1 MVLQYQL
8 YGTKNGT
15 ELFSCKAQLFLFDSP
30 LFLFN
35 LAIFLRN
42 ATFILRNDTHTKRI
56 KLYICEQNS
65 TNPFKTTQIMKHYL
79 LLAGLFACVLSASA
93 QTVGTKPNVIN
104 QGINPMTQTDN
115 RGKFI
120 NEQRVRDMQHDNL
133 MADKHK
139 PSRSIVV
146 NNEQWRNT
154 KTVVKD
160 ANGNVTATTEVEF
173 LDNGK
178 MKSKIGNYYKDGQ
191 INGGYILT
199 YEYDDNGNRIKE
211 VESTMVAPPNTYAK
225 TRETVWV
232 YNGSPINTLYYY
244 LNYDDTG
251 AISHGYKSAYE
262 FDSFGHRTMQEES
275 YYVNNEWVPSS
286 RQEWKWDGNYQ
297 CMNLR
302 LYDWDNTTKKWQ
314 SGYKEVAERCT
325 LGKVNVV
332 YGKYDWDAAKQDWV
346 VNIENIEGYNDNG
359 DLTLNS
365 YLANYDGTYSG
376 WRYTIDI
383 ISEQYRT
390 IHNYEWSQATNDW
403 IETEYYDE
411 KYDENGNIAT
421 SNVYNSADNKL
432 KSTFEYT
439 WEKFNIGTDV
449 YPDCYIVGEAS
460 EWQFENSLVGK
471 DMGNGIVVWN
481 DVTIKNGEMFK
492 FASDDWM
499 TFDWGT
505 AYDGEYI
512 PFDQPVK
519 LTNKGLNIKLDME
532 GTEMTFKSISLN
544 VLTGVVA
551 FETYPTS
558 VGSPEAKRVNIFAN
572 NGKIVV
578 QNAKDVKVYSASGE
592 LISTAAVT
600 PVEKGLY
607 VVKAGGK
614 TVKLNVN

>member
-1 MVLQYQL
+1 
-8 YGTKNGT
+8 
-15 ELFSCKAQLFLFDSP
+15 
-30 LFLFN
+30 
-35 LAIFLRN
+35 
-42 ATFILRNDTHTKRI
+42 
-56 KLYICEQNS
+56 
-65 TNPFKTTQIMKHYL
+65 MKHYL

-93 QTVGTKPNVIN
+93 QKVGTKPNVIN
-104 QGINPMTQTDN
+104 HGINPMTQTDN

-120 NEQRVRDMQHDNL
+120 NEQRVRDMQRDNL

-154 KTVVKD
+154 KIVEKD
-160 ANGNVTATTEVEF
+160 ANGNVTGTTEVEF
-173 LDNGK
+173 LDNGNI
-178 MKSKIGNYYKDGQ
+178 KSKVSSFYQDGQ
-191 INGGYILT
+191 IIGGYMIT
-199 YEYDDNGNRIKE
+199 YEYDDNGNITKE
-211 VESTMVAPPNTYAK
+211 VESKLVAPPNTYAK

-244 LNYDDTG
+244 LDYDDTG

-262 FDSFGHRTMQEES
+262 FDSFGHMTMQEES
-275 YYVNNEWVPSS
+275 YYVNNEWKPSS
-286 RQEWKWDGNYQ
+286 RQEWKWDGNYRY
-297 CMNLR
+297 MSLR

-314 SGYKEVAERCT
+314 SGNKEVSEERT
-325 LGKVNVV
+325 PGKVNVV

-346 VNIENIEGYNDNG
+346 VNGEQKEGYNEYG
-359 DLTLNS
+359 DLILYS
-365 YLANYDGTYSG
+365 YLENYGGVYTG
-376 WRYTIDI
+376 WRYNIDI
-383 ISEQYRT
+383 ISEQHKTVHFYD
-390 IHNYEWSQATNDW
+390 WSQDTNDW
-403 IETEYYDE
+403 IETSYSNEI
-411 KYDENGNIAT
+411 YDENGNIAT
-421 SNVYNSADNKL
+421 SSMYNSDNKL
-432 KSTFEYT
+432 ESTSEYT

-449 YPDCYIVGEAS
+449 YPDCYFVGEAS

-519 LTNKGLNIKLDME
+519 LTNKGMNIKLDME

-544 VLTGVVA
+544 VLKGVVA

-578 QNAKDVKVYSASGE
+578 QNAKSVKVYSASGE
-592 LISTAAVT
+592 LVSTAAVT
-600 PVEKGLY
+600 PVEKGRY

-614 TVKLNVN
+614 TVKLNVK

>member
-1 MVLQYQL
+1 
-8 YGTKNGT
+8 
-15 ELFSCKAQLFLFDSP
+15 
-30 LFLFN
+30 
-35 LAIFLRN
+35 
-42 ATFILRNDTHTKRI
+42 
-56 KLYICEQNS
+56 
-65 TNPFKTTQIMKHYL
+65 MKHYL

-93 QTVGTKPNVIN
+93 QKVGTKPNVIN
-104 QGINPMTQTDN
+104 QGVNPMTQIDN
-115 RGKFI
+115 HGKFI
-120 NEQRVRDMQHDNL
+120 NEQRVSDMQRDNL

-154 KTVVKD
+154 KIVEKD
-160 ANGNVTATTEVEF
+160 ANGNVTGTTEVEF
-173 LDNGK
+173 LDNGNI
-178 MKSKIGNYYKDGQ
+178 KSKVSSFYQDGQ
-191 INGGYILT
+191 IIGGYMIT
-199 YEYDDNGNRIKE
+199 YEYDDNGNITKE
-211 VESTMVAPPNTYAK
+211 VESKLVAPPNTYAK

-244 LNYDDTG
+244 LDYDDTG

-262 FDSFGHRTMQEES
+262 FDSFGHMTMQEES
-275 YYVNNEWVPSS
+275 YYVNNEWKPSS
-286 RQEWKWDGNYQ
+286 RQEWKWDGNYRY
-297 CMNLR
+297 MSLR

-314 SGYKEVAERCT
+314 SGNKEVSEHSTFGR
-325 LGKVNVV
+325 VNVV
-332 YGKYDWDAAKQDWV
+332 YGKYDWDAIKQDWV
-346 VNIENIEGYNDNG
+346 VNVESIEGYNDNG
-359 DLTLNS
+359 ELTLNS
-365 YLANYDGTYSG
+365 YLENSGGTYSG
-376 WRYTIDI
+376 WRYNVDI

-390 IHNYEWSQATNDW
+390 IHYYDWSQATNDW
-403 IETEYYDE
+403 IETMYGNEI
-411 KYDENGNIAT
+411 YDENGNIAT
-421 SNVYNSADNKL
+421 SSLYYSDNML
-432 KSTFEYT
+432 RSTSEYT

-519 LTNKGLNIKLDME
+519 LTNKGMNIKLDME
-532 GTEMTFKSISLN
+532 GTEMTFKSISIN

>member
-1 MVLQYQL
+1 
-8 YGTKNGT
+8 
-15 ELFSCKAQLFLFDSP
+15 
-30 LFLFN
+30 
-35 LAIFLRN
+35 
-42 ATFILRNDTHTKRI
+42 
-56 KLYICEQNS
+56 
-65 TNPFKTTQIMKHYL
+65 MKHYL

-93 QTVGTKPNVIN
+93 QKVGTKPNVIN

-120 NEQRVRDMQHDNL
+120 NEQRVRDMQRDNL

-154 KTVVKD
+154 KIVEKD
-160 ANGNVTATTEVEF
+160 ANGNVTGTTEVEF
-173 LDNGK
+173 LDNGNI
-178 MKSKIGNYYKDGQ
+178 KSKVSFFYQDGQ
-191 INGGYILT
+191 IIGGYMIT
-199 YEYDDNGNRIKE
+199 YEYDDNGNITKE
-211 VESTMVAPPNTYAK
+211 VESKLVAPPNTYAK

-262 FDSFGHRTMQEES
+262 FDSFGHMTMQEES

-286 RQEWKWDGNYQ
+286 RQEWKWDGNYRY
-297 CMNLR
+297 MSLR

-314 SGYKEVAERCT
+314 SGNKEVAEERT
-325 LGKVNVV
+325 PGKVNVV

-346 VNIENIEGYNDNG
+346 VNGEQKEGYNEYG
-359 DLTLNS
+359 DLILYS
-365 YLANYDGTYSG
+365 YLENYGGVYTG
-376 WRYTIDI
+376 WRYNIDI
-383 ISEQYRT
+383 ISEQHKTVHFYD
-390 IHNYEWSQATNDW
+390 WSQDTNDW
-403 IETEYYDE
+403 IETSYSNEI
-411 KYDENGNIAT
+411 YDENGNIAT
-421 SNVYNSADNKL
+421 SSMYNSDNKL
-432 KSTFEYT
+432 ESTSEYT

-519 LTNKGLNIKLDME
+519 LTNKGMNIKLDME
-532 GTEMTFKSISLN
+532 GTEMTFKSISIN

>member
-1 MVLQYQL
+1 
-8 YGTKNGT
+8 
-15 ELFSCKAQLFLFDSP
+15 
-30 LFLFN
+30 
-35 LAIFLRN
+35 
-42 ATFILRNDTHTKRI
+42 
-56 KLYICEQNS
+56 
-65 TNPFKTTQIMKHYL
+65 MKHYL

-120 NEQRVRDMQHDNL
+120 NEQRVRDMQRDNL

-154 KTVVKD
+154 KIVEKD
-160 ANGNVTATTEVEF
+160 ANGNVTGTTEVEF
-173 LDNGK
+173 LDNGNI
-178 MKSKIGNYYKDGQ
+178 KSKVSSFYQDGQ
-191 INGGYILT
+191 IIGGYMIT
-199 YEYDDNGNRIKE
+199 YEYDDNGNITKE
-211 VESTMVAPPNTYAK
+211 VESKLVAPPNTYAK

-244 LNYDDTG
+244 LDYDDTG

-262 FDSFGHRTMQEES
+262 FDSFGHMTMQEES
-275 YYVNNEWVPSS
+275 YYVNNEWKPSS
-286 RQEWKWDGNYQ
+286 RQEWKWDGNYRY
-297 CMNLR
+297 MSLR

-314 SGYKEVAERCT
+314 SGNKEVSEERT
-325 LGKVNVV
+325 PGKVNVV

-346 VNIENIEGYNDNG
+346 VNGEQKEGYNEYG
-359 DLTLNS
+359 DLILYS
-365 YLANYDGTYSG
+365 YLENYGGVYTG
-376 WRYTIDI
+376 WRYNIDI
-383 ISEQYRT
+383 ISEQHKTVHFYD
-390 IHNYEWSQATNDW
+390 WSQDTNDW
-403 IETEYYDE
+403 IETSYSNEI
-411 KYDENGNIAT
+411 YDENGNIAT
-421 SNVYNSADNKL
+421 SSMYNSDNKL
-432 KSTFEYT
+432 ESTSEYT

-449 YPDCYIVGEAS
+449 YPDCYMVGEAS

-519 LTNKGLNIKLDME
+519 LTNKGMNIKLDME
-532 GTEMTFKSISLN
+532 GTEMTFKSISIN
-544 VLTGVVA
+544 VLKGVVA

>member
-1 MVLQYQL
+1 
-8 YGTKNGT
+8 
-15 ELFSCKAQLFLFDSP
+15 
-30 LFLFN
+30 
-35 LAIFLRN
+35 
-42 ATFILRNDTHTKRI
+42 
-56 KLYICEQNS
+56 
-65 TNPFKTTQIMKHYL
+65 MKHYL

-93 QTVGTKPNVIN
+93 QKVGTKPNVIN
-104 QGINPMTQTDN
+104 HGINPMTQIDN
-115 RGKFI
+115 HGRFI
-120 NEQRVRDMQHDNL
+120 NDQRVRDMQHDNL

-146 NNEQWRNT
+146 TNEQWRNT

-160 ANGNVTATTEVEF
+160 ANGNVEKIDEAEF
-173 LDNGK
+173 MDNGNI
-178 MKSKIGNYYKDGQ
+178 KSKVSSFYQDGQ
-191 INGGYILT
+191 IIGGYMIT
-199 YEYDDNGNRIKE
+199 YEYDDNGNKTKE
-211 VESTMVAPPNTYAK
+211 VESKLVAPPNTYAK

-262 FDSFGHRTMQEES
+262 FDSFGHMTMQEES
-275 YYVNNEWVPSS
+275 YYVNNEWKPSS
-286 RQEWKWDGNYQ
+286 RQEWKWDGNYRY
-297 CMNLR
+297 MSLR

-314 SGYKEVAERCT
+314 SGNKEVSEERT
-325 LGKVNVV
+325 PGKVNVV

-346 VNIENIEGYNDNG
+346 VNGEQKEGYNEYG
-359 DLTLNS
+359 DLILYS
-365 YLANYDGTYSG
+365 YLENYGGVYTG
-376 WRYTIDI
+376 WRYNIDI
-383 ISEQYRT
+383 MSEQHKTVHFYD
-390 IHNYEWSQATNDW
+390 WSQDTNDW
-403 IETEYYDE
+403 IETSYSNEI
-411 KYDENGNIAT
+411 YDENGNIET
-421 SNVYNSADNKL
+421 SSVYNSDNKL
-432 KSTFEYT
+432 ESTSEYT
-439 WEKFNIGTDV
+439 WEKFNTGTDV

-460 EWQFENSLVGK
+460 EWQFENSYVGK

-481 DVTIKNGEMFK
+481 DVTIRKGEMFK

-519 LTNKGLNIKLDME
+519 LTNKGMNIKLDME

-544 VLTGVVA
+544 VLKGVVA

-558 VGSPEAKRVNIFAN
+558 VGSPEAKRVNIFVN

>member
-1 MVLQYQL
+1 
-8 YGTKNGT
+8 
-15 ELFSCKAQLFLFDSP
+15 
-30 LFLFN
+30 
-35 LAIFLRN
+35 
-42 ATFILRNDTHTKRI
+42 
-56 KLYICEQNS
+56 
-65 TNPFKTTQIMKHYL
+65 MKHYL

-93 QTVGTKPNVIN
+93 QKVGTKPNVIN

-146 NNEQWRNT
+146 TNEQWRNT

-160 ANGNVTATTEVEF
+160 ANGNVEKIDEAEF
-173 LDNGK
+173 MDNGNI
-178 MKSKIGNYYKDGQ
+178 KSKVSSFYQDGQ
-191 INGGYILT
+191 IIGGYMIT
-199 YEYDDNGNRIKE
+199 YEYDDNGNITKE
-211 VESTMVAPPNTYAK
+211 VESKLVAPPNTYAK

-244 LNYDDTG
+244 LDYDDTG

-262 FDSFGHRTMQEES
+262 FDSFGHMTMQEES
-275 YYVNNEWVPSS
+275 YYVNNEWKPSS
-286 RQEWKWDGNYQ
+286 RQEWKWDGNYRY
-297 CMNLR
+297 MSLR

-314 SGYKEVAERCT
+314 SGNKEVSEERT
-325 LGKVNVV
+325 PGKVNVV

-346 VNIENIEGYNDNG
+346 VNGEQKEGYNEYG
-359 DLTLNS
+359 DLILYS
-365 YLANYDGTYSG
+365 YLENYGGVYTG
-376 WRYTIDI
+376 WRYNIDI
-383 ISEQYRT
+383 ISEQHKTVHFYD
-390 IHNYEWSQATNDW
+390 WSQDTNDW
-403 IETEYYDE
+403 IETSYSNEI
-411 KYDENGNIAT
+411 YDENGNIAT
-421 SNVYNSADNKL
+421 SSMYNSDNKL
-432 KSTFEYT
+432 ESTSEYT

-449 YPDCYIVGEAS
+449 YPDCYMVGEAS

-519 LTNKGLNIKLDME
+519 LTNKGMNIKLDME
-532 GTEMTFKSISLN
+532 GTEMTFKSISIN

>member
-1 MVLQYQL
+1 
-8 YGTKNGT
+8 
-15 ELFSCKAQLFLFDSP
+15 
-30 LFLFN
+30 
-35 LAIFLRN
+35 
-42 ATFILRNDTHTKRI
+42 
-56 KLYICEQNS
+56 
-65 TNPFKTTQIMKHYL
+65 MKHYL

-93 QTVGTKPNVIN
+93 QKVGTKPNVIN

-120 NEQRVRDMQHDNL
+120 NEQRVRDMQRDNL

-154 KTVVKD
+154 KIVEKD
-160 ANGNVTATTEVEF
+160 ANGNVTGTTEVEF
-173 LDNGK
+173 LDNGNI
-178 MKSKIGNYYKDGQ
+178 KSKVSSFYQDGQ
-191 INGGYILT
+191 IIGGYMIT
-199 YEYDDNGNRIKE
+199 YEYDDNGNITKE
-211 VESTMVAPPNTYAK
+211 VESKLVAPPNTYAK

-244 LNYDDTG
+244 LDYDDTG

-262 FDSFGHRTMQEES
+262 FDSFGHMTMQEES

-286 RQEWKWDGNYQ
+286 RQEWKWDGNYRY
-297 CMNLR
+297 MSLR

-314 SGYKEVAERCT
+314 SGNKEVSEERT
-325 LGKVNVV
+325 PGKVNVV

-346 VNIENIEGYNDNG
+346 VNGEQKEGYNEYG
-359 DLTLNS
+359 DLILYS
-365 YLANYDGTYSG
+365 YLENYGGVYTG
-376 WRYTIDI
+376 WRYNIDI
-383 ISEQYRT
+383 ISEQHKTVHFYD
-390 IHNYEWSQATNDW
+390 WSQDTNDW
-403 IETEYYDE
+403 IETSYSNEI
-411 KYDENGNIAT
+411 YDENGNIAT
-421 SNVYNSADNKL
+421 SSMYNSDNKL
-432 KSTFEYT
+432 ESTSEYT

-519 LTNKGLNIKLDME
+519 LTNKGMNIKLDME

-544 VLTGVVA
+544 VLKGVVA

>member
-1 MVLQYQL
+1 
-8 YGTKNGT
+8 
-15 ELFSCKAQLFLFDSP
+15 
-30 LFLFN
+30 
-35 LAIFLRN
+35 
-42 ATFILRNDTHTKRI
+42 
-56 KLYICEQNS
+56 
-65 TNPFKTTQIMKHYL
+65 MKHYL

-93 QTVGTKPNVIN
+93 QKVGTKPNVIN
-104 QGINPMTQTDN
+104 HGINPMTQTDN
-115 RGKFI
+115 RDRFI
-120 NEQRVRDMQHDNL
+120 NDQRVRDMQHDYL

-146 NNEQWRNT
+146 TNEQWRKT
-154 KTVVKD
+154 KTVQKD
-160 ANGNVTATTEVEF
+160 ANGNVTATTEAEY

-199 YEYDDNGNRIKE
+199 YEYDDNGNKIKE
-211 VESTMVAPPNTYAK
+211 VESTLVAPPNTYAK

-314 SGYKEVAERCT
+314 SGNKEVAENRT
-325 LGKVNVV
+325 LGKVNVI
-332 YGKYDWDAAKQDWV
+332 YGKYDWDADKQDWV
-346 VNIENIEGYNDNG
+346 VNVENIEGYNDYG
-359 DLTLNS
+359 ELTLSS
-365 YLANYDGTYSG
+365 YLENYEGTYSG

-390 IHNYEWSQATNDW
+390 IHYYDWSQATNDW

-432 KSTFEYT
+432 ESTFEYT

-449 YPDCYIVGEAS
+449 YPDCYFVGEAS

>member
-1 MVLQYQL
+1 M
-8 YGTKNGT
+8 
-15 ELFSCKAQLFLFDSP
+15 
-30 LFLFN
+30 
-35 LAIFLRN
+35 
-42 ATFILRNDTHTKRI
+42 
-56 KLYICEQNS
+56 
-65 TNPFKTTQIMKHYL
+65 
-79 LLAGLFACVLSASA
+79 SASA
-93 QTVGTKPNVIN
+93 QKVGTKPNVIN

-139 PSRSIVV
+139 PSRSIVIT
-146 NNEQWRNT
+146 NEQWRNT
-154 KTVVKD
+154 KIVKKD
-160 ANGNVTATTEVEF
+160 ANGNVTAITEGEF
-173 LDNGK
+173 GDNGQI
-178 MKSKIGNYYKDGQ
+178 KSKIRNYYKDGQ
-191 INGGYILT
+191 IDGGYITT
-199 YEYDDNGNRIKE
+199 YEYDDNDNLIKE
-211 VESTMVAPPNTYAK
+211 VESKMVAPPNTYAK
-225 TRETVWV
+225 IKETVLG
-232 YNGSPINTLYYY
+232 YNASNLNTLYCS
-244 LNYDDTG
+244 LSYDETG
-251 AISHGYKSAYE
+251 AIQNGYKSANEYNQ
-262 FDSFGHRTMQEES
+262 FGYRTMQEVS
-275 YYVNNEWVPSS
+275 NYVNNNWEPSS
-286 RQEWKWDGNYQ
+286 REEWKWDGDHR
-297 CMNLR
+297 CMHL
-302 LYDWDNTTKKWQ
+302 LLSDWDNTTKKWQ
-314 SGYKEVAERCT
+314 SGNKEVTEKCT
-325 LGKVNVV
+325 FGKVNVV

-346 VNIENIEGYNDNG
+346 VNVENIEGYNDLG
-359 DLTLNS
+359 ELTQYS
-365 YLANYDGTYSG
+365 YLENYGGTYSG

-390 IHNYEWSQATNDW
+390 THYYDWSQATNDW
-403 IETEYYDE
+403 IETMYDNDQ
-411 KYDENGNIAT
+411 YDENGNIAT
-421 SNVYNSADNKL
+421 SSAYNSADNKL
-432 KSTFEYT
+432 QYTSEYT
-439 WEKFNIGTDV
+439 WEKLNIGTDV
-449 YPDCYIVGEAS
+449 YPDCYMVGEAS

-519 LTNKGLNIKLDME
+519 LTNKGMNIKLDME
-532 GTEMTFKSISLN
+532 GTEMTFKSISIN

>member
-1 MVLQYQL
+1 M
-8 YGTKNGT
+8 
-15 ELFSCKAQLFLFDSP
+15 
-30 LFLFN
+30 
-35 LAIFLRN
+35 
-42 ATFILRNDTHTKRI
+42 
-56 KLYICEQNS
+56 
-65 TNPFKTTQIMKHYL
+65 
-79 LLAGLFACVLSASA
+79 SASA
-93 QTVGTKPNVIN
+93 QKVGTKPNVIN

-146 NNEQWRNT
+146 TNEQWRNT
-154 KTVVKD
+154 KIVEKD
-160 ANGNVTATTEVEF
+160 ANGNVTGTTEVEF

-178 MKSKIGNYYKDGQ
+178 IKSQIVNYYTDGQ
-191 INGGYILT
+191 IDGGYMIT
-199 YEYDDNGNRIKE
+199 HEYDDNGNRIKE

-225 TRETVWV
+225 TRETVWG
-232 YNGSPINTLYYY
+232 YNDSNLGTLYYY
-244 LNYDDTG
+244 LLYDETG
-251 AISHGYKSAYE
+251 AIKNGYKSVDEY
-262 FDSFGHRTMQEES
+262 DSFGHRTMIEVS
-275 YYVNNEWVPSS
+275 YYVNNNWVPSS
-286 RQEWKWDGNYQ
+286 REEWKWDGNYQ

-314 SGYKEVAERCT
+314 SGYKEVAENRT
-325 LGKVNVV
+325 LGKVNVI

-449 YPDCYIVGEAS
+449 YPDCYFVGEAS

>member
-1 MVLQYQL
+1 
-8 YGTKNGT
+8 
-15 ELFSCKAQLFLFDSP
+15 
-30 LFLFN
+30 
-35 LAIFLRN
+35 
-42 ATFILRNDTHTKRI
+42 
-56 KLYICEQNS
+56 
-65 TNPFKTTQIMKHYL
+65 MKHYL
-79 LLAGLFACVLSASA
+79 LLAGLFAGVLSASA
-93 QTVGTKPNVIN
+93 QKVGTKSNVIN
-104 QGINPMTQTDN
+104 HGINPMTQTDN

-120 NEQRVRDMQHDNL
+120 NEQRVRDMQRDNL

-154 KTVVKD
+154 KIVEKD
-160 ANGNVTATTEVEF
+160 ANGNVTGTTEVEF
-173 LDNGK
+173 LDNGNI
-178 MKSKIGNYYKDGQ
+178 KSKVSSFYQDGQ
-191 INGGYILT
+191 IIGGYMIT
-199 YEYDDNGNRIKE
+199 YEYDDNGNITKE
-211 VESTMVAPPNTYAK
+211 VESKLVAPPNTYAK

-244 LNYDDTG
+244 LDYDDTG

-262 FDSFGHRTMQEES
+262 FDSFGHMTMQEES
-275 YYVNNEWVPSS
+275 YYVNNEWKPSS
-286 RQEWKWDGNYQ
+286 RQEWKWDGNYRY
-297 CMNLR
+297 MSLR

-314 SGYKEVAERCT
+314 SGNKEVSEERT
-325 LGKVNVV
+325 PGKVNVV

-346 VNIENIEGYNDNG
+346 VNGEQKEGYNEYG
-359 DLTLNS
+359 DLILYS
-365 YLANYDGTYSG
+365 YLENYGGVYTG
-376 WRYTIDI
+376 WRYNIDI
-383 ISEQYRT
+383 ISEQHKTVHFYD
-390 IHNYEWSQATNDW
+390 WSQDTNDW
-403 IETEYYDE
+403 IETSYSNEI
-411 KYDENGNIAT
+411 YDENGNIAT
-421 SNVYNSADNKL
+421 SSMYNSDNKL
-432 KSTFEYT
+432 ESTSEYT

-460 EWQFENSLVGK
+460 EWQFENRYVGK

-519 LTNKGLNIKLDME
+519 LTNKGMNIKLDME
-532 GTEMTFKSISLN
+532 GTEMTFKSISIN

>member
-1 MVLQYQL
+1 
-8 YGTKNGT
+8 
-15 ELFSCKAQLFLFDSP
+15 
-30 LFLFN
+30 
-35 LAIFLRN
+35 
-42 ATFILRNDTHTKRI
+42 
-56 KLYICEQNS
+56 
-65 TNPFKTTQIMKHYL
+65 MKHYL

-93 QTVGTKPNVIN
+93 QKVGTKPNVIN

-154 KTVVKD
+154 KTVQKD
-160 ANGNVTATTEVEF
+160 ANGNVEKIDEAEF
-173 LDNGK
+173 MDNGNI
-178 MKSKIGNYYKDGQ
+178 KSKVSSFYQDGQ
-191 INGGYILT
+191 IIGGYMIT
-199 YEYDDNGNRIKE
+199 YEYDDNGNITKE
-211 VESTMVAPPNTYAK
+211 VESKLVAPPNTYAK

-286 RQEWKWDGNYQ
+286 RQEWKWDGNYRY
-297 CMNLR
+297 MSLR

-314 SGYKEVAERCT
+314 SGNKEVAEERT
-325 LGKVNVV
+325 PGKVNVV

-346 VNIENIEGYNDNG
+346 VNGEQKEGYNEYG
-359 DLTLNS
+359 DLILYS
-365 YLANYDGTYSG
+365 YLENYGGVYTG
-376 WRYTIDI
+376 WRYNIDI
-383 ISEQYRT
+383 ISEQHKTVHFYD
-390 IHNYEWSQATNDW
+390 WSQDTNDW
-403 IETEYYDE
+403 IETSYSNEI
-411 KYDENGNIAT
+411 YDENGNIAT
-421 SNVYNSADNKL
+421 SSMYNSDNKL
-432 KSTFEYT
+432 ESTSEYT

-449 YPDCYIVGEAS
+449 YPDCYMVGEAS

-481 DVTIKNGEMFK
+481 DVTIRKGEMFK
-492 FASDDWM
+492 FASDDW
-499 TFDWGT
+499 TEFNWGT
-505 AYDGEYI
+505 VYEGEYI
-512 PFDQPVK
+512 PFDQPVQ
-519 LTNKGLNIKLDME
+519 LTYNGQNIKLDME

>member
-1 MVLQYQL
+1 
-8 YGTKNGT
+8 
-15 ELFSCKAQLFLFDSP
+15 
-30 LFLFN
+30 
-35 LAIFLRN
+35 
-42 ATFILRNDTHTKRI
+42 
-56 KLYICEQNS
+56 
-65 TNPFKTTQIMKHYL
+65 MKHYL

-93 QTVGTKPNVIN
+93 QKVGIKPNIIN
-104 QGINPMTQTDN
+104 HGISQMTQTDN
-115 RGKFI
+115 RDRFI

-146 NNEQWRNT
+146 TNEQWRNT

-160 ANGNVTATTEVEF
+160 ANGNVEKIDEAEF
-173 LDNGK
+173 MDNGNI
-178 MKSKIGNYYKDGQ
+178 KSKVSSFYQDGQ
-191 INGGYILT
+191 IIGGYMIT
-199 YEYDDNGNRIKE
+199 YEYDDNGNITKE
-211 VESTMVAPPNTYAK
+211 VESKLVAPPNTYAK

-286 RQEWKWDGNYQ
+286 RQEWKWDGNYRY
-297 CMNLR
+297 MSLR

-314 SGYKEVAERCT
+314 SGNKEVAEERT
-325 LGKVNVV
+325 PGKVNVV

-346 VNIENIEGYNDNG
+346 VNGEQKEGYNEYG
-359 DLTLNS
+359 DLILYS
-365 YLANYDGTYSG
+365 YLENYGGVYTG
-376 WRYTIDI
+376 WRYNIDI
-383 ISEQYRT
+383 ISEQHKTVHFYD
-390 IHNYEWSQATNDW
+390 WSQDTNDW
-403 IETEYYDE
+403 IETSYSNEI
-411 KYDENGNIAT
+411 YDENGNIAT
-421 SNVYNSADNKL
+421 SSMYNSDNKL
-432 KSTFEYT
+432 ESTSEYT

-449 YPDCYIVGEAS
+449 YPDCYMVGEAS

>member
-1 MVLQYQL
+1 
-8 YGTKNGT
+8 
-15 ELFSCKAQLFLFDSP
+15 
-30 LFLFN
+30 
-35 LAIFLRN
+35 
-42 ATFILRNDTHTKRI
+42 
-56 KLYICEQNS
+56 
-65 TNPFKTTQIMKHYL
+65 MKHYL

-93 QTVGTKPNVIN
+93 QKVGTKPNVIN

-154 KTVVKD
+154 KIVEKD
-160 ANGNVTATTEVEF
+160 ANGNVTGTTEVEF
-173 LDNGK
+173 LDNGNI
-178 MKSKIGNYYKDGQ
+178 KSKVSSFYQDGQ
-191 INGGYILT
+191 IIGGYMIT
-199 YEYDDNGNRIKE
+199 YEYDDNGNITKE
-211 VESTMVAPPNTYAK
+211 VESKLVAPPNTYAK

-244 LNYDDTG
+244 LDYDDTG

-262 FDSFGHRTMQEES
+262 FDSFGHMTMQEES
-275 YYVNNEWVPSS
+275 YYVNNEWKPSS
-286 RQEWKWDGNYQ
+286 RQEWKWDGNYRY
-297 CMNLR
+297 MSLR

-314 SGYKEVAERCT
+314 SGNKEVSEERT
-325 LGKVNVV
+325 PGKVNVV

-346 VNIENIEGYNDNG
+346 VNGEQKEGYNEYG
-359 DLTLNS
+359 DLILYS
-365 YLANYDGTYSG
+365 YLENYGGVYTG
-376 WRYTIDI
+376 WRYNIDI
-383 ISEQYRT
+383 ISEQHKTVHFYD
-390 IHNYEWSQATNDW
+390 WSQDTNDW
-403 IETEYYDE
+403 IETSYSNEI
-411 KYDENGNIAT
+411 YDENGNIAT
-421 SNVYNSADNKL
+421 SSMYNSDNKL
-432 KSTFEYT
+432 ESTSEYT

-449 YPDCYIVGEAS
+449 YPDCYMVGEAS

-519 LTNKGLNIKLDME
+519 LTNKGMNIKLDME
-532 GTEMTFKSISLN
+532 GTEMTFKSISIN

>member
-1 MVLQYQL
+1 
-8 YGTKNGT
+8 
-15 ELFSCKAQLFLFDSP
+15 
-30 LFLFN
+30 
-35 LAIFLRN
+35 
-42 ATFILRNDTHTKRI
+42 
-56 KLYICEQNS
+56 
-65 TNPFKTTQIMKHYL
+65 MKHYL

-93 QTVGTKPNVIN
+93 QKVGTKPNVIN
-104 QGINPMTQTDN
+104 QGINPMTQIDN
-115 RGKFI
+115 HGRFI
-120 NEQRVRDMQHDNL
+120 NDQRVRDMQRDNL

-146 NNEQWRNT
+146 TNEQWRNT

-160 ANGNVTATTEVEF
+160 ANGNVEKIDEAEF
-173 LDNGK
+173 MDNGNI
-178 MKSKIGNYYKDGQ
+178 KSKVSSFYQDGQ
-191 INGGYILT
+191 IIGGYMIT
-199 YEYDDNGNRIKE
+199 YEYDDNGNKTKE
-211 VESTMVAPPNTYAK
+211 VESKLVAPPNTYVK

-262 FDSFGHRTMQEES
+262 FDSFGHMTMQEES
-275 YYVNNEWVPSS
+275 YYVNNEWKPSS
-286 RQEWKWDGNYQ
+286 RQEWKWDGNYRY
-297 CMNLR
+297 MSLR

-314 SGYKEVAERCT
+314 SGNKEVSEERT
-325 LGKVNVV
+325 PGKVNVV

-346 VNIENIEGYNDNG
+346 VNGEQKEGYNEYG
-359 DLTLNS
+359 DLILYS
-365 YLANYDGTYSG
+365 YLENYGGVYTG
-376 WRYTIDI
+376 WRYNIDI
-383 ISEQYRT
+383 MSEQHKTVHFYD
-390 IHNYEWSQATNDW
+390 WSQDTNDW
-403 IETEYYDE
+403 IETSYSNEI
-411 KYDENGNIAT
+411 YDENGNIET
-421 SNVYNSADNKL
+421 SSVYNSDNKL
-432 KSTFEYT
+432 ESTSEYT
-439 WEKFNIGTDV
+439 WEKFNTGTDV

-481 DVTIKNGEMFK
+481 DVTIRKGEMFK

-519 LTNKGLNIKLDME
+519 LTNKGMNIKLDME
-532 GTEMTFKSISLN
+532 GTEMTFKSISIN

>member
-1 MVLQYQL
+1 
-8 YGTKNGT
+8 
-15 ELFSCKAQLFLFDSP
+15 
-30 LFLFN
+30 
-35 LAIFLRN
+35 
-42 ATFILRNDTHTKRI
+42 
-56 KLYICEQNS
+56 
-65 TNPFKTTQIMKHYL
+65 MKHYL

-93 QTVGTKPNVIN
+93 QKVGTKPNVIN
-104 QGINPMTQTDN
+104 HGINPMTQTDN

-146 NNEQWRNT
+146 TNEQWRNT
-154 KTVVKD
+154 KTVQKD
-160 ANGNVTATTEVEF
+160 ANGNVTATTEAEY

-199 YEYDDNGNRIKE
+199 YEYDDNGNKTKE
-211 VESTMVAPPNTYAK
+211 VESKLVAPPNTYAK

-232 YNGSPINTLYYY
+232 YNGSPINTLFYY

-262 FDSFGHRTMQEES
+262 FDSFGHMTMQEES

-286 RQEWKWDGNYQ
+286 RQEWKWDGNYRY
-297 CMNLR
+297 MNLR

-314 SGYKEVAERCT
+314 SGNKEVAENRT
-325 LGKVNVV
+325 LGKVNVI

-346 VNIENIEGYNDNG
+346 VNVENIEGYNDYG
-359 DLTLNS
+359 ELTLSS
-365 YLANYDGTYSG
+365 YLENYEGTYSG

-390 IHNYEWSQATNDW
+390 IHYYDWSQATNDW

-449 YPDCYIVGEAS
+449 YPDCYFVGEAS
-460 EWQFENSLVGK
+460 EWQFENRYVGK

-519 LTNKGLNIKLDME
+519 LTNKGMNIKLDME

-614 TVKLNVN
+614 TVKLIVN

>member
-1 MVLQYQL
+1 
-8 YGTKNGT
+8 
-15 ELFSCKAQLFLFDSP
+15 
-30 LFLFN
+30 
-35 LAIFLRN
+35 
-42 ATFILRNDTHTKRI
+42 
-56 KLYICEQNS
+56 
-65 TNPFKTTQIMKHYL
+65 MKHYL

-120 NEQRVRDMQHDNL
+120 NEQRVRDMQRDNL

-154 KTVVKD
+154 KIVEKD
-160 ANGNVTATTEVEF
+160 ANGNVTGTTEVEF
-173 LDNGK
+173 LDNGNI
-178 MKSKIGNYYKDGQ
+178 KSKVSSFYQDGQ
-191 INGGYILT
+191 IIGGYMIT
-199 YEYDDNGNRIKE
+199 YEYDDNGNITKE
-211 VESTMVAPPNTYAK
+211 VESKLVAPPNTYAK

-244 LNYDDTG
+244 LDYDDTG

-262 FDSFGHRTMQEES
+262 FDSFGHMTMQEES
-275 YYVNNEWVPSS
+275 YYVNNEWKPSS
-286 RQEWKWDGNYQ
+286 RQEWKWDGNYRY
-297 CMNLR
+297 MSLR

-314 SGYKEVAERCT
+314 SGNKEVSEERT
-325 LGKVNVV
+325 PGKVNVV

-346 VNIENIEGYNDNG
+346 VNGEQKEGYNEYG
-359 DLTLNS
+359 DLILYS
-365 YLANYDGTYSG
+365 YLENYGGVYTG
-376 WRYTIDI
+376 WRYNIDI
-383 ISEQYRT
+383 ISEQHKTVHFYD
-390 IHNYEWSQATNDW
+390 WSQDTNDW
-403 IETEYYDE
+403 IETSYSNEI
-411 KYDENGNIAT
+411 YDENGNIAT
-421 SNVYNSADNKL
+421 SSMYNSDNKL
-432 KSTFEYT
+432 ESTSEYT

-499 TFDWGT
+499 TFDWGI

-519 LTNKGLNIKLDME
+519 LTNKGMNIKLDME

-544 VLTGVVA
+544 VLKGVVA

>member
-1 MVLQYQL
+1 
-8 YGTKNGT
+8 
-15 ELFSCKAQLFLFDSP
+15 
-30 LFLFN
+30 
-35 LAIFLRN
+35 
-42 ATFILRNDTHTKRI
+42 
-56 KLYICEQNS
+56 
-65 TNPFKTTQIMKHYL
+65 MKHYL

-93 QTVGTKPNVIN
+93 QKVGTKPNVIN

-120 NEQRVRDMQHDNL
+120 NEQRVRDMQRDNL

-154 KTVVKD
+154 KIVEKD
-160 ANGNVTATTEVEF
+160 ANGNVTGTTEVEF

-178 MKSKIGNYYKDGQ
+178 IKSQIVNYYTDGQ
-191 INGGYILT
+191 IDGGYMIT
-199 YEYDDNGNRIKE
+199 HEYDDNGNKIKE
-211 VESTMVAPPNTYAK
+211 VVSNMVAPPNTYAK
-225 TRETVWV
+225 TRETVWE
-232 YNGSPINTLYYY
+232 YNDSNLNTLYYY
-244 LNYDDTG
+244 LSYDETG
-251 AISHGYKSAYE
+251 AISHGYKETSQYN
-262 FDSFGHRTMQEES
+262 SSNNVTMREVSSYGINGWIPSTREE
-275 YYVNNEWVPSS
+275 YG
-286 RQEWKWDGNYQ
+286 WDGNVNY
-297 CMNLR
+297 MHLI
-302 LYDWDNTTKKWQ
+302 LLDWDNTTKKWQ
-314 SGYKEVAERCT
+314 SGNKEVSEHSTFGR
-325 LGKVNVV
+325 VNVV
-332 YGKYDWDAAKQDWV
+332 YGKYDWDAIKQDWV
-346 VNIENIEGYNDNG
+346 VNVERIEGYNDNG
-359 DLTLNS
+359 ELTLNS
-365 YLANYDGTYSG
+365 YLENSGGTYSG
-376 WRYTIDI
+376 WRYNVDI

-390 IHNYEWSQATNDW
+390 IHYYDWSQATNDW
-403 IETEYYDE
+403 IETMYGNEI
-411 KYDENGNIAT
+411 YDENGNIAT
-421 SNVYNSADNKL
+421 SSLYYSDNML
-432 KSTFEYT
+432 RSTSEYT

-460 EWQFENSLVGK
+460 DWQFGNSLVGK

-519 LTNKGLNIKLDME
+519 LTNKGMNIKLDME

-544 VLTGVVA
+544 VLKGVVA

>member
-1 MVLQYQL
+1 
-8 YGTKNGT
+8 
-15 ELFSCKAQLFLFDSP
+15 
-30 LFLFN
+30 
-35 LAIFLRN
+35 
-42 ATFILRNDTHTKRI
+42 
-56 KLYICEQNS
+56 
-65 TNPFKTTQIMKHYL
+65 MKHYL

-120 NEQRVRDMQHDNL
+120 NEQRVRDMQRDNL

-154 KTVVKD
+154 KIVEKD
-160 ANGNVTATTEVEF
+160 ANGNVTGTTEVEF
-173 LDNGK
+173 LDNGNI
-178 MKSKIGNYYKDGQ
+178 KSKVSSFYQDGQ
-191 INGGYILT
+191 IIGGYMIT
-199 YEYDDNGNRIKE
+199 YEYDDNGNITKE
-211 VESTMVAPPNTYAK
+211 VESKLVAPPNTYAK

-244 LNYDDTG
+244 LDYDDTG

-262 FDSFGHRTMQEES
+262 FDSFGHMTMQEES
-275 YYVNNEWVPSS
+275 YYVNNEWKPSS
-286 RQEWKWDGNYQ
+286 RQEWKWDGNYRY
-297 CMNLR
+297 MSLR

-314 SGYKEVAERCT
+314 SGNKEVAEERT
-325 LGKVNVV
+325 PGKVNVV

-346 VNIENIEGYNDNG
+346 VNGEQKEGYNEYG
-359 DLTLNS
+359 DLILYS
-365 YLANYDGTYSG
+365 YLENYGGVYTG
-376 WRYTIDI
+376 WRYNIDI
-383 ISEQYRT
+383 ISEQHKTVHFYD
-390 IHNYEWSQATNDW
+390 WSQDTNDW
-403 IETEYYDE
+403 IETSYSNEI
-411 KYDENGNIAT
+411 YDENGNIAT
-421 SNVYNSADNKL
+421 SSMYNSDNKL
-432 KSTFEYT
+432 ESTSEYT

-519 LTNKGLNIKLDME
+519 LTNKGMNIKLDME

-544 VLTGVVA
+544 VLKGVVA

>member
-1 MVLQYQL
+1 
-8 YGTKNGT
+8 
-15 ELFSCKAQLFLFDSP
+15 
-30 LFLFN
+30 
-35 LAIFLRN
+35 
-42 ATFILRNDTHTKRI
+42 
-56 KLYICEQNS
+56 
-65 TNPFKTTQIMKHYL
+65 MKHYL

-120 NEQRVRDMQHDNL
+120 NEQRVRDMQRDNL

-154 KTVVKD
+154 KIVEKD
-160 ANGNVTATTEVEF
+160 ANGNVTGTTEVEF
-173 LDNGK
+173 LDNGNI
-178 MKSKIGNYYKDGQ
+178 KSKVSSFYQDGQ
-191 INGGYILT
+191 IIGGYMIT
-199 YEYDDNGNRIKE
+199 YEYDDNGNITKE
-211 VESTMVAPPNTYAK
+211 VESKLVAPPNTYAK

-232 YNGSPINTLYYY
+232 YNGSPINTLFYY
-244 LNYDDTG
+244 LDYDDTG

-262 FDSFGHRTMQEES
+262 FDSFGHMTMQEES
-275 YYVNNEWVPSS
+275 YYVNNEWKPSS
-286 RQEWKWDGNYQ
+286 RQEWKWDGNYRY
-297 CMNLR
+297 MSLR

-314 SGYKEVAERCT
+314 SGNKEVSEERT
-325 LGKVNVV
+325 PGKVNVV

-346 VNIENIEGYNDNG
+346 VNGEQKEGYNEYG
-359 DLTLNS
+359 DLILYS
-365 YLANYDGTYSG
+365 YLENYGGVYTG
-376 WRYTIDI
+376 WRYNIDI
-383 ISEQYRT
+383 ISEQHKTVHFYD
-390 IHNYEWSQATNDW
+390 WSQDTNDW
-403 IETEYYDE
+403 IETSYSNEI
-411 KYDENGNIAT
+411 YDENGNIAT
-421 SNVYNSADNKL
+421 SSMYNSDNKL
-432 KSTFEYT
+432 ESTSEYT

-519 LTNKGLNIKLDME
+519 LTNKGMNIKLDME

-544 VLTGVVA
+544 VLKGVVA

>member
-1 MVLQYQL
+1 
-8 YGTKNGT
+8 
-15 ELFSCKAQLFLFDSP
+15 
-30 LFLFN
+30 
-35 LAIFLRN
+35 
-42 ATFILRNDTHTKRI
+42 
-56 KLYICEQNS
+56 
-65 TNPFKTTQIMKHYL
+65 MKHYL

-120 NEQRVRDMQHDNL
+120 NEQRVRDMQRDNL

-154 KTVVKD
+154 KIVEKD
-160 ANGNVTATTEVEF
+160 ANGNVTGTTEVEF
-173 LDNGK
+173 LDNGNI
-178 MKSKIGNYYKDGQ
+178 KSKVSSFYQDGQ
-191 INGGYILT
+191 IIGGYMIT
-199 YEYDDNGNRIKE
+199 YEYDDNGNITKE
-211 VESTMVAPPNTYAK
+211 VESKLVAPPNTYAK

-244 LNYDDTG
+244 LDYDDTG

-262 FDSFGHRTMQEES
+262 FDSFGHMTMQEES
-275 YYVNNEWVPSS
+275 YYVNNEWKPSS
-286 RQEWKWDGNYQ
+286 RQEWKWDGNYRY
-297 CMNLR
+297 MSLR

-314 SGYKEVAERCT
+314 SGNKEVSEERT
-325 LGKVNVV
+325 PGKVNVV

-346 VNIENIEGYNDNG
+346 VNGEQKEGYNEYG
-359 DLTLNS
+359 DLILYS
-365 YLANYDGTYSG
+365 YLENYGGVYTG
-376 WRYTIDI
+376 WRYNIDI
-383 ISEQYRT
+383 ISEQHKTVHFYD
-390 IHNYEWSQATNDW
+390 WSQDTNDW
-403 IETEYYDE
+403 IETSYSNEI
-411 KYDENGNIAT
+411 YDENGNIAT
-421 SNVYNSADNKL
+421 SSMYNSDNKL
-432 KSTFEYT
+432 ESTSEYT

-519 LTNKGLNIKLDME
+519 LTNKGMNIKLDME
-532 GTEMTFKSISLN
+532 GTEMTFKSISIN

>member
-1 MVLQYQL
+1 
-8 YGTKNGT
+8 
-15 ELFSCKAQLFLFDSP
+15 
-30 LFLFN
+30 
-35 LAIFLRN
+35 
-42 ATFILRNDTHTKRI
+42 
-56 KLYICEQNS
+56 
-65 TNPFKTTQIMKHYL
+65 MKHYL

-93 QTVGTKPNVIN
+93 QKVGTKPNVIN

-146 NNEQWRNT
+146 TNEQWRNT
-154 KTVVKD
+154 KIVEKD
-160 ANGNVTATTEVEF
+160 ANGNVTGTTEAEF
-173 LDNGK
+173 LDNGNI
-178 MKSKIGNYYKDGQ
+178 KSKVSSFYQDGQ
-191 INGGYILT
+191 IIGGYMIT
-199 YEYDDNGNRIKE
+199 YEYDDNGNITKE
-211 VESTMVAPPNTYAK
+211 VESKLVAPPNTYAK

-244 LNYDDTG
+244 LDYDDTG

-262 FDSFGHRTMQEES
+262 FDSFGHMTMQEES
-275 YYVNNEWVPSS
+275 YYVNNEWKPSS
-286 RQEWKWDGNYQ
+286 RQEWKWDGNYRY
-297 CMNLR
+297 MSLR

-314 SGYKEVAERCT
+314 SGNKEVSEERT
-325 LGKVNVV
+325 PGKVNVV

-346 VNIENIEGYNDNG
+346 VNGEQKEGYNEYG
-359 DLTLNS
+359 DLILYS
-365 YLANYDGTYSG
+365 YLENYGGVYTG
-376 WRYTIDI
+376 WRYNIDI
-383 ISEQYRT
+383 ISEQHKTVHFYD
-390 IHNYEWSQATNDW
+390 WSQDTNDW
-403 IETEYYDE
+403 IETSYSNEI
-411 KYDENGNIAT
+411 YDENGNIAT
-421 SNVYNSADNKL
+421 SSMYNSDNKL
-432 KSTFEYT
+432 ESTSEYT

-519 LTNKGLNIKLDME
+519 LTNKGMNIKLDME

-544 VLTGVVA
+544 VLKGVVA

>member
-1 MVLQYQL
+1 
-8 YGTKNGT
+8 
-15 ELFSCKAQLFLFDSP
+15 
-30 LFLFN
+30 
-35 LAIFLRN
+35 
-42 ATFILRNDTHTKRI
+42 
-56 KLYICEQNS
+56 
-65 TNPFKTTQIMKHYL
+65 MKHYL

-93 QTVGTKPNVIN
+93 QKVGIKPNIIN
-104 QGINPMTQTDN
+104 HGISQMTQTDN
-115 RGKFI
+115 RDRFI

-146 NNEQWRNT
+146 TNEQWRNT

-160 ANGNVTATTEVEF
+160 ANGNVEKIDEAEF
-173 LDNGK
+173 MDNGNI
-178 MKSKIGNYYKDGQ
+178 KSKVSSFYQDGQ
-191 INGGYILT
+191 IIGGYMIT
-199 YEYDDNGNRIKE
+199 YEYDDNGNITKE
-211 VESTMVAPPNTYAK
+211 VESKLVAPPNTYAK

-286 RQEWKWDGNYQ
+286 RQEWKWDGNYRY
-297 CMNLR
+297 MSLR

-314 SGYKEVAERCT
+314 SGNKEVAEERT
-325 LGKVNVV
+325 PGKVNVV

-346 VNIENIEGYNDNG
+346 VNGEQKEGYNEYG
-359 DLTLNS
+359 DLILYS
-365 YLANYDGTYSG
+365 YLENYGGVYTG
-376 WRYTIDI
+376 QRYNIDI
-383 ISEQYRT
+383 ISEQHKTVHFYD
-390 IHNYEWSQATNDW
+390 WSQDTNDW
-403 IETEYYDE
+403 IETSYSNEI
-411 KYDENGNIAT
+411 YDENGNIAT
-421 SNVYNSADNKL
+421 SSMYNSDNKL
-432 KSTFEYT
+432 ESTSEYT

-449 YPDCYIVGEAS
+449 YPDCYFVGEATG
-460 EWQFENSLVGK
+460 WLFDNGFVGK

-519 LTNKGLNIKLDME
+519 LTNKGMNIKLDME

>member
-1 MVLQYQL
+1 
-8 YGTKNGT
+8 
-15 ELFSCKAQLFLFDSP
+15 
-30 LFLFN
+30 
-35 LAIFLRN
+35 
-42 ATFILRNDTHTKRI
+42 
-56 KLYICEQNS
+56 
-65 TNPFKTTQIMKHYL
+65 MKHYL

-93 QTVGTKPNVIN
+93 QKVGTKPNVIN

-120 NEQRVRDMQHDNL
+120 NEQRVRDMQRDNL

-154 KTVVKD
+154 KIVEKD
-160 ANGNVTATTEVEF
+160 ANGNVTGTTEVEF
-173 LDNGK
+173 LDNGNI
-178 MKSKIGNYYKDGQ
+178 KSKVSSFYQDGQ
-191 INGGYILT
+191 IIGGYMIT
-199 YEYDDNGNRIKE
+199 YEYDDNGNITKE
-211 VESTMVAPPNTYAK
+211 VESKLVAPPNTYAK

-244 LNYDDTG
+244 LDYDDTG

-262 FDSFGHRTMQEES
+262 FDSFGHMTMQEES
-275 YYVNNEWVPSS
+275 YYVNNEWKPSS
-286 RQEWKWDGNYQ
+286 RQEWKWDGNYRY
-297 CMNLR
+297 MSLR

-314 SGYKEVAERCT
+314 SGNKEVSEERT
-325 LGKVNVV
+325 PGKVNVV

-346 VNIENIEGYNDNG
+346 VNGEQKEGYNEYG
-359 DLTLNS
+359 DLILYS
-365 YLANYDGTYSG
+365 YLENYGGVYTG
-376 WRYTIDI
+376 WRYNIDI
-383 ISEQYRT
+383 ISEQHKTVHFYD
-390 IHNYEWSQATNDW
+390 WSQDTNDW
-403 IETEYYDE
+403 IETSYSNEI
-411 KYDENGNIAT
+411 YDENGNIAT
-421 SNVYNSADNKL
+421 SSMYNSDNKL
-432 KSTFEYT
+432 ESTSEYT

-519 LTNKGLNIKLDME
+519 LTNKGMNIKLDME

-544 VLTGVVA
+544 VLKGVVA

>member
-30 LFLFN
+30 LFSFN
-35 LAIFLRN
+35 LAIFLRI

-104 QGINPMTQTDN
+104 QGINPMTQTDI

-154 KTVVKD
+154 KIVEKD
-160 ANGNVTATTEVEF
+160 ANGNVTGTTEVEF

-178 MKSKIGNYYKDGQ
+178 IKSQIVNYYTDGQ
-191 INGGYILT
+191 IDGGYMIT
-199 YEYDDNGNRIKE
+199 HEYDDNGNKIKE
-211 VESTMVAPPNTYAK
+211 VVSNMVAPPNTYAK
-225 TRETVWV
+225 TRETVWE
-232 YNGSPINTLYYY
+232 YNDSNLNTLYYY
-244 LNYDDTG
+244 LSYDETG
-251 AISHGYKSAYE
+251 AISDGYKETSQYN
-262 FDSFGHRTMQEES
+262 SSNNVTMREVSSYGINGWIPSTREE
-275 YYVNNEWVPSS
+275 YG
-286 RQEWKWDGNYQ
+286 WDGNVNY
-297 CMNLR
+297 MHLI
-302 LYDWDNTTKKWQ
+302 LLDWDNTTKKWQ
-314 SGYKEVAERCT
+314 SGNKEVSEHSTFGR
-325 LGKVNVV
+325 VNVV
-332 YGKYDWDAAKQDWV
+332 YGKYDWDAIKQDWV
-346 VNIENIEGYNDNG
+346 VNVERIEGYNDNG
-359 DLTLNS
+359 ELTLNS
-365 YLANYDGTYSG
+365 YLENSGGTYSG
-376 WRYTIDI
+376 WRYNVDI

-390 IHNYEWSQATNDW
+390 IHYYDWSQATNDW
-403 IETEYYDE
+403 IETMYGNEI
-411 KYDENGNIAT
+411 YDENGNIAT
-421 SNVYNSADNKL
+421 SSLYYSDNML
-432 KSTFEYT
+432 RSTSEYT

-460 EWQFENSLVGK
+460 EWQFENRNVGK

-519 LTNKGLNIKLDME
+519 LTNKGMNIKLDME
-532 GTEMTFKSISLN
+532 GTEMTFKSISIN

-558 VGSPEAKRVNIFAN
+558 VGSPEAKRVNIFAD

>member
-1 MVLQYQL
+1 
-8 YGTKNGT
+8 
-15 ELFSCKAQLFLFDSP
+15 
-30 LFLFN
+30 
-35 LAIFLRN
+35 
-42 ATFILRNDTHTKRI
+42 
-56 KLYICEQNS
+56 
-65 TNPFKTTQIMKHYL
+65 MKHYL

-120 NEQRVRDMQHDNL
+120 NEQRVRDMQRDNL

-154 KTVVKD
+154 KIVEKD
-160 ANGNVTATTEVEF
+160 ANGNVTGTTEAEF
-173 LDNGK
+173 LDNGNI
-178 MKSKIGNYYKDGQ
+178 KSKVSSFYQDGQ
-191 INGGYILT
+191 IIGGYMIT
-199 YEYDDNGNRIKE
+199 YEYDDNGNITKE
-211 VESTMVAPPNTYAK
+211 VESKLVAPPNTYAK

-244 LNYDDTG
+244 LDYDDTG

-262 FDSFGHRTMQEES
+262 FDSFGHMTMQEES
-275 YYVNNEWVPSS
+275 YYVNNEWKPSS
-286 RQEWKWDGNYQ
+286 RQEWKWDGNYR
-297 CMNLR
+297 CMSLR

-314 SGYKEVAERCT
+314 SGNKEVAEERT
-325 LGKVNVV
+325 PGKVNVV

-346 VNIENIEGYNDNG
+346 VNGEQKEGYNEYG
-359 DLTLNS
+359 DLILYS
-365 YLANYDGTYSG
+365 YLENYGGVYTG
-376 WRYTIDI
+376 WRYNIDI
-383 ISEQYRT
+383 ISEQHKTVHFYD
-390 IHNYEWSQATNDW
+390 WSQDTNDW
-403 IETEYYDE
+403 IETSYSNEI
-411 KYDENGNIAT
+411 YDENGNIAT
-421 SNVYNSADNKL
+421 SSMYNSDNKL
-432 KSTFEYT
+432 ESTSEYT

-519 LTNKGLNIKLDME
+519 LTNKGMNIKLDME

-544 VLTGVVA
+544 VLKGVVA

>member
-1 MVLQYQL
+1 
-8 YGTKNGT
+8 
-15 ELFSCKAQLFLFDSP
+15 
-30 LFLFN
+30 
-35 LAIFLRN
+35 
-42 ATFILRNDTHTKRI
+42 
-56 KLYICEQNS
+56 
-65 TNPFKTTQIMKHYL
+65 MKHYL

-93 QTVGTKPNVIN
+93 QKVGTKPNVIN
-104 QGINPMTQTDN
+104 QGVNPMTQIDN
-115 RGKFI
+115 HGKFI
-120 NEQRVRDMQHDNL
+120 NEQRVSDMQRDNL

-154 KTVVKD
+154 KIVEKD
-160 ANGNVTATTEVEF
+160 ANGNVTGTTEVEF
-173 LDNGK
+173 LDNGNI
-178 MKSKIGNYYKDGQ
+178 KSKVSSFYQDGQ
-191 INGGYILT
+191 IIGGYMIT
-199 YEYDDNGNRIKE
+199 YEYDDNGNITKE
-211 VESTMVAPPNTYAK
+211 VESKLVAPPNTYAK

-244 LNYDDTG
+244 LDYDDTG

-262 FDSFGHRTMQEES
+262 FDSFGHMTMQEES
-275 YYVNNEWVPSS
+275 YYVNNEWKPSS
-286 RQEWKWDGNYQ
+286 RQEWKWDGNYRY
-297 CMNLR
+297 MSLR

-314 SGYKEVAERCT
+314 SGNKEVSEHSTFGR
-325 LGKVNVV
+325 VNVV
-332 YGKYDWDAAKQDWV
+332 YGKYDWDAIKQDWV
-346 VNIENIEGYNDNG
+346 VNVESIEGYNDNG
-359 DLTLNS
+359 ELTLNS
-365 YLANYDGTYSG
+365 YLENSGGTYSG
-376 WRYTIDI
+376 WRYNVDI

-390 IHNYEWSQATNDW
+390 IHYYDWSQATNDW
-403 IETEYYDE
+403 IETMYGNEI
-411 KYDENGNIAT
+411 YDENGNIAT
-421 SNVYNSADNKL
+421 SSLYYSDNML
-432 KSTFEYT
+432 RSTSEYT

-519 LTNKGLNIKLDME
+519 LTNKGMNIKLDME
-532 GTEMTFKSISLN
+532 GTEMTFKSISIN

-614 TVKLNVN
+614 TVKQNVNYQQDATCL

>member
-1 MVLQYQL
+1 
-8 YGTKNGT
+8 
-15 ELFSCKAQLFLFDSP
+15 
-30 LFLFN
+30 
-35 LAIFLRN
+35 
-42 ATFILRNDTHTKRI
+42 
-56 KLYICEQNS
+56 
-65 TNPFKTTQIMKHYL
+65 MKHYL

-93 QTVGTKPNVIN
+93 QKVGTKPNVIN

-160 ANGNVTATTEVEF
+160 ANGNVEKVDEAEF
-173 LDNGK
+173 MDNGNI
-178 MKSKIGNYYKDGQ
+178 KSKVSSFYQDGQ
-191 INGGYILT
+191 IIGGYMIT
-199 YEYDDNGNRIKE
+199 YEYDDNGNKTKE
-211 VESTMVAPPNTYAK
+211 VESKLVAPPNTYAK

-232 YNGSPINTLYYY
+232 YNGSPINTLFYY

-251 AISHGYKSAYE
+251 AISHGYKSAYK

-286 RQEWKWDGNYQ
+286 RQEWKWDGNYRY
-297 CMNLR
+297 MSLR

-314 SGYKEVAERCT
+314 SGNKEVAEERT
-325 LGKVNVV
+325 PGKVNVV

-346 VNIENIEGYNDNG
+346 VNGEQKEGYNEYG
-359 DLTLNS
+359 DLILYS
-365 YLANYDGTYSG
+365 YLENYDGVYTG
-376 WRYTIDI
+376 WRYNIDI
-383 ISEQYRT
+383 ISEQHKTVHFYD
-390 IHNYEWSQATNDW
+390 WSQDTNDW
-403 IETEYYDE
+403 IETSYSNEI
-411 KYDENGNIAT
+411 YDENGNIET
-421 SNVYNSADNKL
+421 SSVYNSDNKL
-432 KSTFEYT
+432 ESTSEYT

-512 PFDQPVK
+512 PFDHPVK
-519 LTNKGLNIKLDME
+519 LTNKGMNIKLDME
-532 GTEMTFKSISLN
+532 GTEMTFKSISIN

>member
-1 MVLQYQL
+1 
-8 YGTKNGT
+8 
-15 ELFSCKAQLFLFDSP
+15 
-30 LFLFN
+30 
-35 LAIFLRN
+35 
-42 ATFILRNDTHTKRI
+42 
-56 KLYICEQNS
+56 
-65 TNPFKTTQIMKHYL
+65 MKHYL

-93 QTVGTKPNVIN
+93 QKVGIKPNIIN
-104 QGINPMTQTDN
+104 HGISQMTQTDN
-115 RGKFI
+115 RDRFI

-146 NNEQWRNT
+146 TNEQWRNT

-160 ANGNVTATTEVEF
+160 ANGNVEKIDEAEF
-173 LDNGK
+173 MDNGNI
-178 MKSKIGNYYKDGQ
+178 KSKVSSFYQDGQ
-191 INGGYILT
+191 IIGGYMIT
-199 YEYDDNGNRIKE
+199 YEYDDNGNITKE
-211 VESTMVAPPNTYAK
+211 VESKLVAPPNTYAK

-286 RQEWKWDGNYQ
+286 RQEWKWDGNYRY
-297 CMNLR
+297 MSLR

-314 SGYKEVAERCT
+314 SGNKEVAEERT
-325 LGKVNVV
+325 PGKVNVV

-346 VNIENIEGYNDNG
+346 VNGEQKEGYNEYG
-359 DLTLNS
+359 DLILYS
-365 YLANYDGTYSG
+365 YLENYGGVYTG
-376 WRYTIDI
+376 WRYNIDI
-383 ISEQYRT
+383 ISEQHKTVHFYD
-390 IHNYEWSQATNDW
+390 WSQDTNDW
-403 IETEYYDE
+403 IETSYSNEI
-411 KYDENGNIAT
+411 YDENGNIAT
-421 SNVYNSADNKL
+421 SSMYNSDNKL
-432 KSTFEYT
+432 ESTSEYT

-449 YPDCYIVGEAS
+449 YPDCYMVGEAS

-532 GTEMTFKSISLN
+532 GTEMTFKSISIN

>member
-1 MVLQYQL
+1 
-8 YGTKNGT
+8 
-15 ELFSCKAQLFLFDSP
+15 
-30 LFLFN
+30 
-35 LAIFLRN
+35 
-42 ATFILRNDTHTKRI
+42 
-56 KLYICEQNS
+56 
-65 TNPFKTTQIMKHYL
+65 MKHYL

-93 QTVGTKPNVIN
+93 QKVGTKPNVIN

-120 NEQRVRDMQHDNL
+120 NEQRVRDMQRDNL

-154 KTVVKD
+154 KIVEKD
-160 ANGNVTATTEVEF
+160 ANGNVTGTTEVEF
-173 LDNGK
+173 LDNGNI
-178 MKSKIGNYYKDGQ
+178 KSKVSSFYQDGQ
-191 INGGYILT
+191 IIGGYMIT
-199 YEYDDNGNRIKE
+199 YEYDDNGNITKE
-211 VESTMVAPPNTYAK
+211 VESKLVAPPNTYAK

-262 FDSFGHRTMQEES
+262 FDSFGHMTMQEES
-275 YYVNNEWVPSS
+275 YYVNNEWKPSS
-286 RQEWKWDGNYQ
+286 RQEWKWDGNYRY
-297 CMNLR
+297 MSLR

-314 SGYKEVAERCT
+314 SGNKEVSEERT
-325 LGKVNVV
+325 PGKVNVV

-346 VNIENIEGYNDNG
+346 VNGEQKEGYNEYG
-359 DLTLNS
+359 DLILYS
-365 YLANYDGTYSG
+365 YLENYGGVYTG
-376 WRYTIDI
+376 WRYNIDI
-383 ISEQYRT
+383 ISEQHKTVHFYD
-390 IHNYEWSQATNDW
+390 WSQDTNDW
-403 IETEYYDE
+403 IETSYSNEI
-411 KYDENGNIAT
+411 YDENGNIAT
-421 SNVYNSADNKL
+421 SSMYNSDNKL
-432 KSTFEYT
+432 ESTSEYT

-519 LTNKGLNIKLDME
+519 LTNKGMNIKLDME
-532 GTEMTFKSISLN
+532 GTEMTFKSISIN
-544 VLTGVVA
+544 VLKGVVA

>member
-1 MVLQYQL
+1 
-8 YGTKNGT
+8 
-15 ELFSCKAQLFLFDSP
+15 
-30 LFLFN
+30 
-35 LAIFLRN
+35 
-42 ATFILRNDTHTKRI
+42 
-56 KLYICEQNS
+56 
-65 TNPFKTTQIMKHYL
+65 MKHYL

-93 QTVGTKPNVIN
+93 QKVGTKPNVIN
-104 QGINPMTQTDN
+104 QGINPMTQTDI

-154 KTVVKD
+154 KTVQKD
-160 ANGNVTATTEVEF
+160 ANGNVMSITEAEF
-173 LDNGK
+173 TDNGDI
-178 MKSKIGNYYKDGQ
+178 KSKVSSFYQDGQ
-191 INGGYILT
+191 IIGGYMIT
-199 YEYDDNGNRIKE
+199 YEYDDNGNITKE
-211 VESTMVAPPNTYAK
+211 VESKLVAPPNTYAK

-286 RQEWKWDGNYQ
+286 RQEWKWDGNYRY
-297 CMNLR
+297 MSLR

-314 SGYKEVAERCT
+314 SGNKEVAEERT
-325 LGKVNVV
+325 PGKVNVV

-346 VNIENIEGYNDNG
+346 VNGEQKEGYNEYG
-359 DLTLNS
+359 DLILYS
-365 YLANYDGTYSG
+365 YLENYGGVYTG
-376 WRYTIDI
+376 WRYNIDI
-383 ISEQYRT
+383 ISEQHKTVHFYD
-390 IHNYEWSQATNDW
+390 WSQDTNDW
-403 IETEYYDE
+403 IETSYSNEI
-411 KYDENGNIAT
+411 YDENGNIAT
-421 SNVYNSADNKL
+421 SSMYNSDNKL
-432 KSTFEYT
+432 ESTSEYT

-449 YPDCYIVGEAS
+449 YPDCYMVGEAS

-481 DVTIKNGEMFK
+481 DVTIRKGEMFK

-519 LTNKGLNIKLDME
+519 LTNKGMNIKLDME
-532 GTEMTFKSISLN
+532 GTEMTFKSISIN

>member
-1 MVLQYQL
+1 M
-8 YGTKNGT
+8 
-15 ELFSCKAQLFLFDSP
+15 
-30 LFLFN
+30 
-35 LAIFLRN
+35 
-42 ATFILRNDTHTKRI
+42 
-56 KLYICEQNS
+56 
-65 TNPFKTTQIMKHYL
+65 
-79 LLAGLFACVLSASA
+79 SASA

-104 QGINPMTQTDN
+104 HGINPMTQTDN

-146 NNEQWRNT
+146 TNEQWRNT
-154 KTVVKD
+154 KVVEKD
-160 ANGNVTATTEVEF
+160 ANGNVEKIDEAEF
-173 LDNGK
+173 MDNGNI
-178 MKSKIGNYYKDGQ
+178 KSKVSSFYKDGQ
-191 INGGYILT
+191 IKGGYMIT
-199 YEYDDNGNRIKE
+199 YEYDDNGNKTKE
-211 VESTMVAPPNTYAK
+211 VESKLVAPPNTYAK

-232 YNGSPINTLYYY
+232 YNGSPINTLYYS

-262 FDSFGHRTMQEES
+262 FDSFGHRTMQEAS

-286 RQEWKWDGNYQ
+286 REEYGWDGNYRY
-297 CMNLR
+297 MSLR

-314 SGYKEVAERCT
+314 SGNKEVSEERT
-325 LGKVNVV
+325 PGKLNVV

-346 VNIENIEGYNDNG
+346 VNGEQKEGYNEYG
-359 DLTLNS
+359 DLILYS
-365 YLANYDGTYSG
+365 YLENYGGVYTG
-376 WRYTIDI
+376 WRYNIDI
-383 ISEQYRT
+383 ISEQHKTVHFYD
-390 IHNYEWSQATNDW
+390 WSQDTNDW
-403 IETEYYDE
+403 IETSYSNEI
-411 KYDENGNIAT
+411 YDENGNIAT
-421 SNVYNSADNKL
+421 SNMYNSDNKL
-432 KSTFEYT
+432 KYTSEYT

-460 EWQFENSLVGK
+460 EWLFENRYVGK

-512 PFDQPVK
+512 PFDQPVQ
-519 LTNKGLNIKLDME
+519 LTNKGMNIKLDME
-532 GTEMTFKSISLN
+532 GTEMTFKSISIN

>member
-1 MVLQYQL
+1 
-8 YGTKNGT
+8 
-15 ELFSCKAQLFLFDSP
+15 
-30 LFLFN
+30 
-35 LAIFLRN
+35 
-42 ATFILRNDTHTKRI
+42 
-56 KLYICEQNS
+56 
-65 TNPFKTTQIMKHYL
+65 MKHYL

-93 QTVGTKPNVIN
+93 QKVGTKPNVIN
-104 QGINPMTQTDN
+104 QGVNPMTQIDN
-115 RGKFI
+115 HGKFI
-120 NEQRVRDMQHDNL
+120 NEQRVRDMQRDNL

-154 KTVVKD
+154 KIVEKD
-160 ANGNVTATTEVEF
+160 ANGNVTGTTEVEF
-173 LDNGK
+173 LDNGNI
-178 MKSKIGNYYKDGQ
+178 KSKVSSFYQDGQ
-191 INGGYILT
+191 IIGGYMIT
-199 YEYDDNGNRIKE
+199 YEYDDNGNITKE
-211 VESTMVAPPNTYAK
+211 VESKLVAPPNTYAK

-244 LNYDDTG
+244 LDYDDTG

-262 FDSFGHRTMQEES
+262 FDSFGHMTMQEES
-275 YYVNNEWVPSS
+275 YYVNNEWKPSS
-286 RQEWKWDGNYQ
+286 RQEWKWDGNYRY
-297 CMNLR
+297 MSLR

-314 SGYKEVAERCT
+314 SGNKEVSEERT
-325 LGKVNVV
+325 PGKVNVV

-346 VNIENIEGYNDNG
+346 VNGEQKEGYNEYG
-359 DLTLNS
+359 DLILYS
-365 YLANYDGTYSG
+365 YLENYGGVYTG
-376 WRYTIDI
+376 WRYNIDI
-383 ISEQYRT
+383 ISEQHKTVHFYD
-390 IHNYEWSQATNDW
+390 WSQDTNDW
-403 IETEYYDE
+403 IETSYSNEI
-411 KYDENGNIAT
+411 YDENGNIAT
-421 SNVYNSADNKL
+421 SSMYNSDNKL
-432 KSTFEYT
+432 ESTSEYT

-519 LTNKGLNIKLDME
+519 LTNKGMNIKLDME
-532 GTEMTFKSISLN
+532 GTEMTFKSISIN

>member
-1 MVLQYQL
+1 
-8 YGTKNGT
+8 
-15 ELFSCKAQLFLFDSP
+15 
-30 LFLFN
+30 
-35 LAIFLRN
+35 
-42 ATFILRNDTHTKRI
+42 
-56 KLYICEQNS
+56 
-65 TNPFKTTQIMKHYL
+65 MKHYL

-93 QTVGTKPNVIN
+93 QKVGTKPNVIN
-104 QGINPMTQTDN
+104 QGVNPMTQTDN

-120 NEQRVRDMQHDNL
+120 NEQRVRDMQRDNL

-154 KTVVKD
+154 KIVEKD
-160 ANGNVTATTEVEF
+160 ANGNVTGTTEVEF
-173 LDNGK
+173 LDNGNI
-178 MKSKIGNYYKDGQ
+178 KSKVSSFYQDGQ
-191 INGGYILT
+191 IIGGYMIT
-199 YEYDDNGNRIKE
+199 YEYDDNGNITKE
-211 VESTMVAPPNTYAK
+211 VESKLVAPPNTYAK

-262 FDSFGHRTMQEES
+262 FDSFGHMTMQEES
-275 YYVNNEWVPSS
+275 YYVNNEWKPSS
-286 RQEWKWDGNYQ
+286 RQEWKWDGNYRY
-297 CMNLR
+297 MSLR

-314 SGYKEVAERCT
+314 SGNKEVSEERT
-325 LGKVNVV
+325 PGKVNVV

-346 VNIENIEGYNDNG
+346 VNGEQKEGYNEYG
-359 DLTLNS
+359 DLILYS
-365 YLANYDGTYSG
+365 YLENYGGVYTG
-376 WRYTIDI
+376 WRYNIDI
-383 ISEQYRT
+383 ISEQHKTVHFYD
-390 IHNYEWSQATNDW
+390 WSQDTNDW
-403 IETEYYDE
+403 IETSYSNEI
-411 KYDENGNIAT
+411 YDENGNIAT
-421 SNVYNSADNKL
+421 SSMYNSDNKL
-432 KSTFEYT
+432 ESTSEYT

-519 LTNKGLNIKLDME
+519 LTNKGMNIKLDME
-532 GTEMTFKSISLN
+532 GTEMTFKSISIN

-551 FETYPTS
+551 FETQPTS

>member
-30 LFLFN
+30 LFSFY

-93 QTVGTKPNVIN
+93 QKVGTKPNVIN

-154 KTVVKD
+154 KAVVKD
-160 ANGNVTATTEVEF
+160 ANGNVEKVDEAEF
-173 LDNGK
+173 MDNGNI
-178 MKSKIGNYYKDGQ
+178 KSKVSSFYQDGQ
-191 INGGYILT
+191 IIGGYMIT
-199 YEYDDNGNRIKE
+199 YEYDDNGNKTKE
-211 VESTMVAPPNTYAK
+211 VESKLVAPPNTYAK

-232 YNGSPINTLYYY
+232 YNGSPINTLFYY

-286 RQEWKWDGNYQ
+286 RQEWKWDGNYRY
-297 CMNLR
+297 MSLR

-314 SGYKEVAERCT
+314 SGNKEVAERCT

-519 LTNKGLNIKLDME
+519 LTNKGMNIKLDME

-544 VLTGVVA
+544 VLKGVVA

-592 LISTAAVT
+592 LISIAAVT

>member
-1 MVLQYQL
+1 
-8 YGTKNGT
+8 
-15 ELFSCKAQLFLFDSP
+15 
-30 LFLFN
+30 
-35 LAIFLRN
+35 
-42 ATFILRNDTHTKRI
+42 
-56 KLYICEQNS
+56 
-65 TNPFKTTQIMKHYL
+65 MKHYL

-93 QTVGTKPNVIN
+93 QKVGTKPNVIN

-146 NNEQWRNT
+146 TNEQWRNT

-160 ANGNVTATTEVEF
+160 ANGNVEKIDEAEF
-173 LDNGK
+173 MDNGNI
-178 MKSKIGNYYKDGQ
+178 KSKVSSFYQDGQ
-191 INGGYILT
+191 IIGGYMIT
-199 YEYDDNGNRIKE
+199 YEYDDNGNITKE
-211 VESTMVAPPNTYAK
+211 VESKLVAPPNTYAK

-286 RQEWKWDGNYQ
+286 RQEWKWDGNYRY
-297 CMNLR
+297 MSLR

-314 SGYKEVAERCT
+314 SGNKEVAEERT
-325 LGKVNVV
+325 PGKVNVV

-346 VNIENIEGYNDNG
+346 VNGEQKEGYNEYG
-359 DLTLNS
+359 DLILYS
-365 YLANYDGTYSG
+365 YLENYGGVYTG
-376 WRYTIDI
+376 WRYNIDI
-383 ISEQYRT
+383 ISEQHKTVHFYD
-390 IHNYEWSQATNDW
+390 WSQDTNDW
-403 IETEYYDE
+403 IETSYSNEI
-411 KYDENGNIAT
+411 YDENGNIAT
-421 SNVYNSADNKL
+421 SSMYNSDNKL
-432 KSTFEYT
+432 ESTSEYT

-449 YPDCYIVGEAS
+449 YPDCYFVGEATG
-460 EWQFENSLVGK
+460 WLFDNGFVGK